1 MNGEA
6 LGWSWLGRVPYGDGL
21 ALQQKLAAERE
32 RGEGRDTLLLLEHDR
47 IYTAGRRTA
56 PEEILWN
63 QHERTA
69 RGIELIKTDR
79 GGKVTYHGPGQLV
92 GYPIVDIRGREIGVR
107 AWVELIERA
116 IIDVLEPLGI
126 PGQIE
131 CNEPGVWLG
140 KAKIAAIGIHVS
152 RGVSRH
158 GFALNVAPNLGDYKG
173 IVACGLHGRTV
184 TSVADQLGDAP
195 DVRTM
200 GECVAR
206 SMAARLNLGE
216 EEIPASEL
224 GAGAGVSV
232 LGGVN

>member
-6 LGWSWLGRVPYGDGL
+6 LGWSWLGRVSYGSGL

-63 QHERTA
+63 DRERTA
-69 RGIELIKTDR
+69 RGIELIETDR

-92 GYPIVDIRGREIGVR
+92 GYPIVDIRKREIGVR

-126 PGQIE
+126 PGKIE

-140 KAKIAAIGIHVS
+140 NAKIAAIGIHVS

-158 GFALNVAPNLGDYKG
+158 GFALNVAPNLNDYKG

-184 TSVADQLGDAP
+184 TSIADQLGDAP
-195 DVRTM
+195 DVQTM

-206 SMAARLNLGE
+206 SMAARLNLCE
-216 EEIPASEL
+216 ENIPASEL
-224 GAGAGVSV
+224 GVGAGISAIGRVS
-232 LGGVN
+232 

>member
-1 MNGEA
+1 MHVLNIGKIGYQKA
-6 LGWSWLGRVPYGDGL
+6 WD
-21 ALQQKLAAERE
+21 LQQMVFTQRLRDEMD
-32 RGEGRDTLLLLEHDR
+32 DTLLLCEHPHT
-47 IYTAGRRTA
+47 YTVGKNGVDNLSRHLLLNK
-56 PEEILWN
+56 EELAANVISVF
-63 QHERTA
+63 E
-69 RGIELIKTDR
+69 IDR
-79 GGKVTYHGPGQLV
+79 GGDITYHGPGQLV

-184 TSVADQLGDAP
+184 TSIVDQTGAAP